1 MSASN
6 HSNTNHLTRTLRV
19 SELCEAIAAGEIRPR
34 QRDGCYYI
42 SGREIE
48 RVAEARRGHDA
59 DLDPDVYD
67 FHDLPDM
74 PDMPDLHVSSLA

>member
-6 HSNTNHLTRTLRV
+6 YNTTNHLTRTLHI
-19 SELCEAIAAGEIRPR
+19 SDLCEAIAAGEIRPR

-59 DLDPDVYD
+59 DVVPDEYD
-67 FHDLPDM
+67 FQDLPDM
-74 PDMPDLHVSSLA
+74 PELHVSSLA